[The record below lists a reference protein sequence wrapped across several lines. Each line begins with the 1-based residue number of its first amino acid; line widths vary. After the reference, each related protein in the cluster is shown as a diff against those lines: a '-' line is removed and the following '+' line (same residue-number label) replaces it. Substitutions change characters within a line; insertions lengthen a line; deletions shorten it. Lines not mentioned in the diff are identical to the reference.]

1 MVFTSNIFIFY
12 FLPLVL
18 LLYYALPFR
27 YRNALLTLA
36 AYVFYGWHKPWFV
49 LLMMYS
55 TVCDYYAA
63 RIIAAPGSSQRL
75 RKGTLAVAVINNL
88 LLLGYF
94 KYGVFAQE
102 NAQALLHLL

>member
-12 FLPLVL
+12 FLPLTL

-27 YRNALLTLA
+27 FRNAFLTLA

-55 TVCDYYAA
+55 TVCDYIAA
-63 RIIAAPGSSQRL
+63 RIIARPGASPRL
-75 RKGTLAVAVINNL
+75 RKGALAAAICNNL
-88 LLLGYF
+88 LLLAVF
-94 KYGVFAQE
+94 KYAMF
-102 NAQALLHLL
+102 